1 VLPLTLLPLSLLQE
15 DEQPGAQDLQMLQQL
30 LGTLMGGSLPQGVG
44 EGAAAQAAN
53 AQGGSNASG
62 GAGSSSGFRVMR
74 LPGGGFSATYSSS
87 SGAPGSGVHAH
98 TSASTSSSEPGPFPG
113 MGLDDNPMFANPDDF
128 MSQLLLA
135 GARSARQGGGR
146 GPGFQHYDPASGYT
160 SWEPMGGGPGDMGL
174 EALLSEL
181 MGPGLFGG
189 GEGGMRYEDLVGLD
203 PVHVTTPEEVL
214 SSLPQSKFVEG
225 RKPGDRWGRP
235 AVC

>member
-1 VLPLTLLPLSLLQE
+1 
-15 DEQPGAQDLQMLQQL
+15 MLQQL
-30 LGTLMGGSLPQGVG
+30 FGTLMGGNLPPGVG
-44 EGAAAQAAN
+44 GAAARQAAN
-53 AQGGSNASG
+53 AAGGDNASE
-62 GAGSSSGFRVMR
+62 GASSSSGFRVTP

-87 SGAPGSGVHAH
+87 SGAPGSGVHVH
-98 TSASTSSSEPGPFPG
+98 TSTSTSSSGPGPRPGPFPG
-113 MGLDDNPMFANPDDF
+113 MGMDGDPMFANPDDF
-128 MSQLLLA
+128 LSQLLLA

-146 GPGFQHYDPASGYT
+146 GPGFQHYDPASGHT

-174 EALLSEL
+174 EALLNEL

-225 RKPGDRWGRP
+225 RKPGDRWVQP
-235 AVC
+235 AGALVMSAFGG